1 MKTLLI
7 VFFVVVLLLL
17 VICFPFKTR
26 IMGHLNILEKKGF
39 YSFKVWRIKLLCGM
53 VWLDENNKLKIENT
67 NNAIKDRYKDE
78 LTKKMV
84 GQLMKLIE
92 VKKVKL
98 FFSGGFRQNSFSS
111 ALLCASAKMIT
122 DMFYSYLSQQYFD
135 VKLYE
140 DILPTFERD
149 SFELT
154 FDFVAQLSLLKII
167 KAFLKAKLMLNRE
180 VKNAER

>member
-1 MKTLLI
+1 MLKRIIALILSFGLMLSFVSFAEETAGNPYKNEVAFIESIGLL
-7 VFFVVVLLLL
+7 
-17 VICFPFKTR
+17 PD
-26 IMGHLNILEKKGF
+26 GF
-39 YSFKVWRIKLLCGM
+39 
-53 VWLDENNKLKIENT
+53 
-67 NNAIKDRYKDE
+67 
-78 LTKKMV
+78 
-84 GQLMKLIE
+84 
-92 VKKVKL
+92 
-98 FFSGGFRQNSFSS
+98 S
-111 ALLCASAKMIT
+111 ADAPMSRSAFAKMIT

-149 SFELT
+149 SFDLT